1 MPVGSPERRAI
12 LDGLN
17 KTAATRGTPQEIH
30 DVREME
36 GLIGPIEFESEGD
49 ENIYFTDG
57 YGKRYFFK
65 YDGRERDAKRIRR
78 YFQASA
84 GSPERKAILD
94 GLGKTAVARYNYKG
108 QLMTLA
114 ELVRNAV
121 GKDVFVDPRG
131 KLNYNI
137 VMDKSGDE
145 AIVFKVSP
153 VEWRRLRLP
162 DLTPPNTRE
171 KVLDARLAELKGK
184 LTQMSD
190 RVEFNTWAKQ
200 TGASK
205 VETIEWLERRL

>member
-1 MPVGSPERRAI
+1 MARTLTASDRSTLIRLASSMPV
-12 LDGLN
+12 
-17 KTAATRGTPQEIH
+17 
-30 DVREME
+30 
-36 GLIGPIEFESEGD
+36 
-49 ENIYFTDG
+49 
-57 YGKRYFFK
+57 
-65 YDGRERDAKRIRR
+65 
-78 YFQASA
+78 
-84 GSPERKAILD
+84 GSPERKAILA
-94 GLGKTAVARYNYKG
+94 GLAKTAVTRYNYKG

-137 VMDKSGDE
+137 VMGKSGDE
-145 AIVFKVSP
+145 ATVFKVSP

-205 VETIEWLERRL
+205 AEMIAWLEQRV